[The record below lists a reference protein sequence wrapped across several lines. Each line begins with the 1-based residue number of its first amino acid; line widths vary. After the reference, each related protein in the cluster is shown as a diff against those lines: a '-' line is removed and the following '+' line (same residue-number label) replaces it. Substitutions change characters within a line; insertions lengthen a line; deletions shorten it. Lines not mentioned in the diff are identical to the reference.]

1 MMNRSTTATLI
12 SCMLT
17 LFVMSSGT
25 VTAQS
30 VAMLT
35 SCERGISYMSNATAT
50 RDGRAVIVGDLGR
63 IGTIGMTDSTFTW
76 ECLPEQPFLFDA
88 WISNDSLIV
97 VGANGAVW
105 WRTGGGTWLNVSV
118 PDSATCRTVE
128 KFGGE
133 FYVGTESG
141 RIWRTEDLRSGVWTK
156 DFTTDSSVLDMCAN
170 DSTLVAVGAN
180 GGFFLKYVSGANWVD
195 RSSPE
200 VNAMYSSVRIAGPY
214 FIVGADSGRVMRI
227 DRQQFTMFMS
237 QVFAPS
243 RYSEMPDFRGRADR
257 ILSSCFTSDGLLVI
271 SGYFYD
277 GPLPAVGVYVS
288 ADTGSTWERR
298 AFYNQVT
305 QPSVVNAEYAP
316 LVFTTDSVISVIAGT
331 LGSAI
336 VRYSSTDHGVHWKSV
351 QATNFFQR
359 VDVPGDSV
367 PHYQVGALTGI
378 VIQRESSEYL
388 TTEYTSPTEYDDLSR
403 ITAETI
409 VRQWQ
414 RTSTYGVNGTVV
426 SRLPGRFY
434 YLVVRTG
441 RLYMQGD
448 SNRIAMSS
456 NNGRSWE
463 VSTLDSG
470 VMTVPSS
477 LAFLGEDI
485 LAIGYNRLYHRL
497 SNANSWSRVLLQGP
511 LEEQRYPTGAIQ
523 VNDREVALLVNVRR
537 DTLFV
542 RTDLYIA
549 TTSGDTVKLDSLCT
563 IPAEAMNTPSLF
575 MSGDTVSMMMPVRSA
590 NSPGARMM
598 RCTYTS
604 NAWLCDT
611 ARVEVAPD
619 RMIPL
624 NISDLALT
632 DLESQLIGLRFGG
645 GILQST
651 DDGRTWFVIP
661 SVKTGFS
668 GSMIAAA
675 SMGSELVL
683 VGSKYYFAS
692 IQMKNATDVPQRS
705 DGSTTSK
712 RTELSCDPFVD
723 GVVGRMTVF
732 TLLGSIIL
740 EVDGIPEDVCR
751 TKLSELP
758 DGLYCIHLK
767 GTSCTT
773 VLTALQSG
781 GKFFHTTTSTSRLQA
796 P

>member
-1 MMNRSTTATLI
+1 
-12 SCMLT
+12 
-17 LFVMSSGT
+17 
-25 VTAQS
+25 
-30 VAMLT
+30 
-35 SCERGISYMSNATAT
+35 
-50 RDGRAVIVGDLGR
+50 
-63 IGTIGMTDSTFTW
+63 MTDSTFTW

-97 VGANGAVW
+97 VGTNGAVW
-105 WRTGGGTWLNVSV
+105 WRAGGGAWKNVSV
-118 PDSATCRTVE
+118 PESATCRTVE

-156 DFTTDSSVLDMCAN
+156 DFTTDSSVLDMCAH
-170 DSTLVAVGAN
+170 DSTLVAVGTN
-180 GGFFLKYVSGANWVD
+180 GGLFVKSVSGATWVD

-200 VNAMYSSVRIAGPY
+200 VKAMYSSVRIAGPY

-227 DRQQFTMFMS
+227 DRQQFTMFTS

-271 SGYFYD
+271 SGNFYD
-277 GPLPAVGVYVS
+277 GSLPAVGVYVS
-288 ADTGSTWERR
+288 ADTGITWERR
-298 AFYNQVT
+298 AFYDLFT
-305 QPSVVNAEYAP
+305 QPTVVNAEYAP
-316 LVFTTDSVISVIAGT
+316 LVFSTDSVLSVVAGT

-336 VRYSSTDHGVHWKSV
+336 VRYSSTDHGLHWKSV

-388 TTEYTSPTEYDDLSR
+388 TTECTFPTQYEDISL

-409 VRQWQ
+409 VRQWK
-414 RTSTYGVNGTVV
+414 RISNFDVNGTVV
-426 SRLPGRFY
+426 SSLPGRFY
-434 YLVVRTG
+434 YLVERAG
-441 RLYMQGD
+441 RLYLRGD

-456 NNGRSWE
+456 NNGRSWD
-463 VSTLDSG
+463 VSTLDLG

-477 LAFLGEDI
+477 LAFLGEDL

-497 SNANSWSRVLLQGP
+497 SNANSWKRVLLQGP
-511 LEEQRYPTGAIQ
+511 IEEQQFPTGAIQ
-523 VNDREVALLVNVRR
+523 VNDRKVALLVNVRR

-542 RTDLYIA
+542 RTDLYIV

-575 MSGDTVSMMMPVRSA
+575 MSGDTVSMMMPVRST

-598 RCTYTS
+598 RCTYMN
-604 NAWLCDT
+604 NAWQCDT
-611 ARVEVAPD
+611 ARVEVSQD
-619 RMIPL
+619 LKIPL
-624 NISDLALT
+624 NVSDLAVT
-632 DLESQLIGLRFGG
+632 DLGSQLIGLRFGG
-645 GILQST
+645 GMLQST

-692 IQMKNATDVPQRS
+692 IQVKNATDVPQRS
-705 DGSTTSK
+705 DGPTTSK
-712 RTELSCDPFVD
+712 RIELSCDPFVD
-723 GVVGRMTVF
+723 GVVSHMTVF
-732 TLLGSIIL
+732 TALGTIIL
-740 EVDGIPEDVCR
+740 EVDGISEAEYR
-751 TKLSELP
+751 TQLNELP
-758 DGLYCIHLK
+758 DGLYYIHMI
-767 GTSCTT
+767 GTHCTT

-781 GKFFHTTTSTSRLQA
+781 GRLFHTTTSTSRLQA

>member
-1 MMNRSTTATLI
+1 MMNLSTAATLI
-12 SCMLT
+12 SFMLT
-17 LFVMSSGT
+17 LFAMST
-25 VTAQS
+25 VEVTAQT

-35 SCERGISYMSNATAT
+35 SCEQGISFMSNAAASS
-50 RDGRAVIVGDLGR
+50 DGRAVIVGDLGR

-105 WRTGGGTWLNVSV
+105 WRAGGGSWKNVSI
-118 PDSATCRTVE
+118 PDGATCRSVE
-128 KFGGE
+128 KFGRE

-141 RIWRTEDLRSGVWTK
+141 GIWRTEDIRSGVWTK
-156 DFTTDSSVLDMCAN
+156 DYTTDSSVLDMCAH
-170 DSTLVAVGAN
+170 DSTLVAVGTN
-180 GGFFLKYVSGANWVD
+180 GGLFVKSASGVNWVD

-200 VNAMYSSVRIAGPY
+200 VEAKYSSVRIAGPY

-227 DRQQFTMFMS
+227 DRQQFTMFTS

-257 ILSSCFTSDGLLVI
+257 ILSSCFTSDGLLVV

-277 GPLPAVGVYVS
+277 GPLPAVGVFVS
-288 ADTGSTWERR
+288 ADTGRTWARR
-298 AFYNQVT
+298 AFYDQIT
-305 QPSVVNAEYAP
+305 KPSVVNAEYAP
-316 LVFTTDSVISVIAGT
+316 LVFATDSVLSVIAGT

-359 VDVPGDSV
+359 FDVPGDSV

-388 TTEYTSPTEYDDLSR
+388 TTECTFPTQYEDLSL

-409 VRQWQ
+409 VRQWK
-414 RTSTYGVNGTVV
+414 RTNTIDVNGTVV

-434 YLVVRTG
+434 YLLEWAG
-441 RLYMQGD
+441 RLSLRGD
-448 SNRIAMSS
+448 SNRIAISS

-463 VSTLDSG
+463 VSTLDLG

-477 LAFLGEDI
+477 LAFLGEDL

-497 SNANSWSRVLLQGP
+497 SNSSTWSHVLLQGP

-523 VNDREVALLVNVRR
+523 VNDQEVALLVNVRR

-563 IPAEAMNTPSLF
+563 IPSEAMNTPSLF
-575 MSGDTVSMMMPVRSA
+575 MSGDTISMMMPVRST
-590 NSPGARMM
+590 NGPGARMM
-598 RCTYTS
+598 RCVYTS
-604 NAWLCDT
+604 NVWQCDT
-611 ARVEVAPD
+611 ARFEVAPD
-619 RMIPL
+619 RKIPL
-624 NISDLALT
+624 NVSDLALT
-632 DLESQLIGLRFGG
+632 DLESRLIGLRFGG
-645 GILQST
+645 GMLQST
-651 DDGRTWFVIP
+651 DDGRTWTTIP
-661 SVKTGFS
+661 SVQTGFS

-675 SMGSELVL
+675 SKGSELVL

-692 IQMKNATDVPQRS
+692 IQAKNATDVPQRS
-705 DGSTTSK
+705 DEPTTSK
-712 RTELSCDPFVD
+712 RIELSCDPFVD

-732 TLLGSIIL
+732 TALGTIIQ
-740 EVDGIPEDVCR
+740 EVDGIPEDVYR
-751 TKLSELP
+751 TKLNELP
-758 DGLYCIHLK
+758 DGLYNIHLK
-767 GTSCTT
+767 GTHCTT
-773 VLTALQSG
+773 VLTALQCG
-781 GKFFHTTTSTSRLQA
+781 GTLFHTTTSTSRLQA